1 MTTSVTA
8 AGPGWLFVPADRPE
22 RYAKAIE
29 ASDLAIIDLEDAV
42 RPADKDTARELLL
55 SSALDPER
63 VCVRVNGFGTTHVDS
78 DLDAVRERGIT
89 RVMVP
94 MAEAD
99 HPFESLTG
107 LEVIALIE
115 TARGVIE
122 ADRIAAHQQVGALA
136 LGSADLALNLRTRS
150 AENSTV
156 PASDPLAYARTR
168 ILYAARAY
176 GLPVI
181 DSVHTTVDDDSGLRG
196 EADAAAA
203 QGFDGKLAI
212 HPRQIDP
219 IRSAFAPRAEE
230 LDWAQSVMSEARS
243 RSTGAFVLDGE
254 LVDEVIIRRAEMLL
268 AHGS

>member
-1 MTTSVTA
+1 MTTPVTA

-22 RYAKAIE
+22 RYSKAI
-29 ASDLAIIDLEDAV
+29 AAADLTIIDLEDAV
-42 RPADKDTARELLL
+42 RPEDKDSARELLL
-55 SSALDPER
+55 SSPLDPER
-63 VCVRVNGFGTTHVDS
+63 VCVRINGFGTTHAAP
-78 DLDAVRERGIT
+78 DLEAVRERGIT
-89 RVMVP
+89 RVMIP

-122 ADRIAAHQQVGALA
+122 VDWIAAHQQVGALA
-136 LGSADLALNLRTRS
+136 LGSADLALSLRTRS
-150 AENSTV
+150 TEKSTV

-176 GLPVI
+176 GRLVI
-181 DSVHTTVDDDSGLRG
+181 DSVHTAVDDDSGLRG

-219 IRSAFAPRAEE
+219 IRTAFAATAQD
-230 LDWAQSVMSEARS
+230 LDWARSVMSEARS
-243 RSTGAFVLDGE
+243 RSTGAFVHDGG

-268 AHGS
+268 AHGG